1 MLKYIDYQIVFKEIP
16 DEITLAINI
25 SGCPNNC
32 IGCHSQY
39 MKEDIGENLTITS
52 ICNMI
57 EDNPGIT
64 CICFMGGDKDPEYI
78 NILANFC
85 KSIKIKTAWYSGKPY
100 IADEIELYNF
110 DFIKIGPYIEH
121 YGPLNSRTTNQ
132 KLFQIDNGNLINIT
146 NKF

>member
-39 MKEDIGENLTITS
+39 LQSNIGENLTLVTLLDI
-52 ICNMI
+52 IKN
-57 EDNPGIT
+57 NPGIT

-78 NILANFC
+78 NIMATFC
-85 KSIKIKTAWYSGKPY
+85 KLLNIKTGWYSGKPY
-100 IADEIELYNF
+100 IANEIDLHNF
-110 DFIKIGPYIEH
+110 NFIKIGPYIEQC
-121 YGPLNSRTTNQ
+121 GPLNSPTTNQ
-132 KLFQIDNGNLINIT
+132 KLFEINNGELNDIT